1 MVARRRIVLL
11 VLGVTASSAGP
22 PARAQ
27 PTYEHAE
34 CPFEPSPRL
43 AGERV
48 ECGYLRVPER
58 WDEPGG
64 RTLRI
69 AVAVIR
75 SHSESPRPDPF
86 VYLMGGPGQPALQSL
101 PSRLPGPL
109 LQSLLRE
116 RDVVQ
121 LDFRGT
127 GYSDPAFCPELDA
140 ALRHVLYEGLSSA
153 ERQARQ
159 QAAMAACRS
168 HMLADGVDL
177 GAYTSAAAARDLA
190 ALRTALGYDEW
201 NLYGPSYGSR
211 LALIAMR
218 DAPEGLRS
226 VILASTIPPNAAE
239 QPITNFQRALGLVFA
254 TCAADPACAADYPD
268 LEQRFYDTL
277 DRLAADPL
285 VIAVDDTVAFPTG
298 RMVLDG
304 RSAALAVS
312 QALYPSS
319 VIPYVPLIIRMLE
332 RRDGAFFARLAD
344 RISDPG
350 SVSRGLFLSVACY
363 ERAPYL
369 SAATRRADAARAP
382 RLAPHGELV
391 RLYLESCDAWH
402 EHRAPPAKLAPV
414 HSTIPTLVFAGA
426 FDPITPPEW
435 GRLTAASLP
444 NSHYVETR
452 TGGHV
457 SPVDG
462 CIRRIMQEF
471 LDDPARRPDTACNE
485 ARSPMQFV
493 TGVRLTSGVY
503 RLGTAFRGGMPIAT
517 VAWLGGTLLVLL
529 SGLVVWPAVWATRRM
544 RRLPAAENGPTILPI
559 ATAAAASAAAL
570 VFVGVLAWTIA
581 ATARTRPLTLAFGV
595 PQPAASAFAL
605 PWVVLA
611 LGVVSLGLA
620 ASAWRHHRWGAVAR
634 THYTLVA
641 IATLSFVVFL
651 GYWQLL

>member
-1 MVARRRIVLL
+1 MATRRRIVLL
-11 VLGVTASSAGP
+11 LLGVTASNAGP
-22 PARAQ
+22 AVSAQ
-27 PTYEHAE
+27 PTYEHTE

-58 WDEPGG
+58 WDVPGG

-69 AVAVIR
+69 AVAVVR
-75 SHSESPRPDPF
+75 SHSASPRPDPF
-86 VYLMGGPGQPALQSL
+86 VYLMGGPGQPALQTL

-121 LDFRGT
+121 FDFRGT

-140 ALRHVLYEGLSSA
+140 ALRQVLYEGLTA
-153 ERQARQ
+153 PDRRARQ
-159 QAAMAACRS
+159 QADMAACRS
-168 HMLADGVDL
+168 RMLAEGVDL
-177 GAYTSAAAARDLA
+177 GAYTSAMAARDLA
-190 ALRTALGYDEW
+190 ALRVALGYDEW

-211 LALIAMR
+211 LALITMR

-239 QPITNFQRALGLVFA
+239 QALTNFQRALGLVFA
-254 TCAADPACAADYPD
+254 TCAADPACATDYPD
-268 LEQRFYDTL
+268 LERRFYDTL
-277 DRLAADPL
+277 DRLGADPL
-285 VIAVDDTVAFPTG
+285 VITVDDTVAFPTG

-332 RRDGAFFARLAD
+332 RRDGAFFAQIAD

-350 SVSRGLFLSVACY
+350 SMSRGLFLSVECY
-363 ERAPYL
+363 ERGPYWTD
-369 SAATRRADAARAP
+369 ATRRADAARA
-382 RLAPHGELV
+382 RGLAPHGDLV
-391 RLYLESCDAWH
+391 RLYLEDCDAWH
-402 EHRAPPAKLAPV
+402 EHRAATAELAPV
-414 HSTIPTLVFAGA
+414 TSTIPTLVLAGS

-435 GRLTAASLP
+435 GRLAAASLP

-471 LDDPARRPDTACNE
+471 LDDPATRPDTACE
-485 ARSPMQFV
+485 DARTPIQFV

-503 RLGTAFRGGMPIAT
+503 RLASAFRSGVPAT
-517 VAWLGGTLLVLL
+517 AVSWLGSTLLVLL
-529 SGLVVWPAVWATRRM
+529 SGLVVWPAAWTTRRV
-544 RRLPAAENGPTILPI
+544 RQLPAAENGPTILPI
-559 ATAAAASAAAL
+559 VTAGAASAAAL

-611 LGVVSLGLA
+611 LGIVSLGLA
-620 ASAWRHHRWGAVAR
+620 ASAWRHHRWGPVVR
-634 THYTLVA
+634 THYTLAA
-641 IATLSFVVFL
+641 IATLSFVGFL
-651 GYWQLL
+651 AYWRLL